1 MFYLKIIGSALI
13 VFSTGIMG
21 YCYGKQFSNR
31 LNNLIYMEQCIKILE
46 TEIVYGSNL
55 LTEALNN
62 VYHRG
67 NKKVSFVFREIK
79 DHLLNNKEG
88 DVYSSFLVVSNSLKN
103 TLSFKDEDI
112 DLFLSLGRVLGSS
125 DRRDQE
131 KNFSLILKQISFLEV
146 NARIERDKSERMFKG
161 LGILLGFTIVIIL
174 L

>member
-62 VYHRG
+62 VYLRG
-67 NKKVSFVFREIK
+67 NKKK
-79 DHLLNNKEG
+79 YPL
-88 DVYSSFLVVSNSLKN
+88 Y
-103 TLSFKDEDI
+103 
-112 DLFLSLGRVLGSS
+112 LG
-125 DRRDQE
+125 
-131 KNFSLILKQISFLEV
+131 K
-146 NARIERDKSERMFKG
+146 
-161 LGILLGFTIVIIL
+161 
-174 L
+174 

>member
-1 MFYLKIIGSALI
+1 MIYLKIIGSVLI
-13 VFSTGIMG
+13 IFSTSIMG

-62 VYHRG
+62 VYLRG
-67 NKKVSFVFREIK
+67 NKKVSFIFREIK
-79 DHLLNNKEG
+79 DHLLSTKDG
-88 DVYSSFLVVSNSLKN
+88 DVYSSFLVASNSLKN

-112 DLFLSLGRVLGSS
+112 ELFLSLGRVLGSS
-125 DRRDQE
+125 DRKDQE
-131 KNFSLILKQISFLEV
+131 KNFSLILKQISFLQT

-161 LGILLGFTIVIIL
+161 LGILL
-174 L
+174 